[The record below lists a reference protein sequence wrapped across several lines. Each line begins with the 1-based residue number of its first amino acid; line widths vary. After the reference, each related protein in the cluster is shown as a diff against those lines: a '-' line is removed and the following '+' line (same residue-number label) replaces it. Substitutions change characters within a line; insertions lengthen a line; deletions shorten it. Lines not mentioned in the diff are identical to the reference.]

1 LSESE
6 VSQKEEQN
14 PKAQVFSKK
23 PLKQRFSGFLIELSP
38 ILGLILD

>member
-6 VSQKEEQN
+6 KASQKEEQN

-23 PLKQRFSGFLIELSP
+23 PLKAKD
-38 ILGLILD
+38 LGAF